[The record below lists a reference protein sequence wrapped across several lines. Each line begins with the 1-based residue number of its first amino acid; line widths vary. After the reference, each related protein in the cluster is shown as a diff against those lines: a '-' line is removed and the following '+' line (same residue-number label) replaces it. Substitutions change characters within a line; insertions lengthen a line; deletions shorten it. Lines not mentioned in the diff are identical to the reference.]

1 VIGWENEIRELT
13 LDDALDWYRTYYTPN
28 NAILIVAGDVTLE
41 ELKPLAE
48 KYYGVI
54 PQRAQPVRNR
64 PKEPPQLAA
73 RRLEMFH
80 PQVTQDTWRRSYL
93 APSYQWGET
102 QHALPL
108 QLLAQILGGRST
120 SRLYRNMVID
130 TQIAVR
136 ASAFYSATDVGPS
149 QFFLFAVP
157 RGDATL
163 DDIEA
168 RMEALIEDV
177 VDNGVTQDEL
187 DRTKKFLL
195 AQAIYARD
203 DVQGAARIFGEALTN
218 GRSIEDVESW
228 PDRVRA
234 VTLDDVNAAA
244 RYVFEKRRSVTGIL
258 RTRQPS

>member
-1 VIGWENEIRELT
+1 
-13 LDDALDWYRTYYTPN
+13 
-28 NAILIVAGDVTLE
+28 
-41 ELKPLAE
+41 
-48 KYYGVI
+48 
-54 PQRAQPVRNR
+54 
-64 PKEPPQLAA
+64 
-73 RRLEMFH
+73 
-80 PQVTQDTWRRSYL
+80 
-93 APSYQWGET
+93 
-102 QHALPL
+102 
-108 QLLAQILGGRST
+108 
-120 SRLYRNMVID
+120 MVID